1 MSRRRKGVPDRGGS
15 ERTITKG
22 NTMIKQIS
30 LVMAVG
36 LVAACGGGGSESSN
50 PFVEPPVVIDE
61 PSVVIEP
68 PVVIEPIEPPVV
80 KSQMSR
86 PSDCLTVGTS
96 TGDPLRKYVTCDG
109 VLISHG
115 VSYPYDADNTEIA
128 LIDILVVF
136 DTKMTD
142 LDGLTKE
149 EFVQREFDFANKVFV
164 DSGVFIELQVA
175 GIEMVTV
182 AAGDLRKQYST
193 FTKGYGE
200 FRNLNVLQQQ
210 YNADYAFLFKDR
222 ETNAIACGV
231 AVLHPVRDELRQRRG
246 ITQCYQGDTFN
257 ETEATRYY
265 ERAGDTFVHEV
276 GHLFGLEHD
285 VDSAT
290 YDPVFQYSYGYALP
304 NSYGTIMSYSDKGT
318 GRFSDPTQYF
328 IIPETGNSVSLG
340 TVEADAVS
348 HLNRV
353 RYYMSQLHEG
363 IAVPEAVPPA
373 EPRPP
378 RTPVETDTCGD
389 TPENVFC
396 GVPFSP
402 NALAT
407 NVDEEMPITT
417 PAGKIHASRFTTA
430 GSIDT
435 SGAMRWH
442 SPSWADQSQA
452 NVWISKVAGGDP
464 VGEHCTD
471 AGSSIIDVVYGY
483 EETQYDRCV
492 LEQGQDY
499 YVNFEYTTSDYS
511 SSMIQ
516 TVNTIP
522 GVPHTPVPEWNGD
535 NYDIPV
541 SVIESRSRTDEL
553 LTTPSKQG
561 VVSSKLE
568 MGSNAAAYGEFV
580 WHPVPGDKLNPRLDV
595 WISTTPN
602 GPAIDDVYGAFYRGV
617 LVEKIKWSSTPMNSR
632 VYLEPYGVYYINMKS
647 SEYREEATRVDRW
660 VRTLTRTTTTE
671 PLPVFNNASDD
682 IKICLF

>member
-1 MSRRRKGVPDRGGS
+1 
-15 ERTITKG
+15 
-22 NTMIKQIS
+22 MIKQVS
-30 LVMAVG
+30 LVMAIG
-36 LVAACGGGGSESSN
+36 LLAACGGGGGGSGESSN

-115 VSYPYDADNTEIA
+115 VSYPYDADNTETA

-193 FTKGYGE
+193 FTKARGE
-200 FRNLNVLQQQ
+200 FSNLDTLQQQ
-210 YNADYAFLFKDR
+210 YNADYAFLFKER

-285 VDSAT
+285 INSAT
-290 YDPVFQYSYGYALP
+290 YDPVFQYSYGFLLP

-328 IIPETGNSVSLG
+328 LIPESGYSVPLG
-340 TVEADAVS
+340 TEKADAVS

-353 RYYMSQLHEG
+353 RYYMSQLSEG
-363 IAVPEAVPPA
+363 IAVPVEDPPA
-373 EPRPP
+373 QPRPS
-378 RTPVETDTCGD
+378 RTPVGTDTCGD

-407 NVDEEMPITT
+407 KVDEEMPITT

-430 GSIDT
+430 GSIGT

-464 VGEHCTD
+464 VGEHCRD
-471 AGSSIIDVVYGY
+471 AGSSILDVVYGY

-516 TVNTIP
+516 TVNTKP
-522 GVPHTPVPEWNGD
+522 GE
-535 NYDIPV
+535 
-541 SVIESRSRTDEL
+541 E
-553 LTTPSKQG
+553 PS
-561 VVSSKLE
+561 
-568 MGSNAAAYGEFV
+568 
-580 WHPVPGDKLNPRLDV
+580 
-595 WISTTPN
+595 
-602 GPAIDDVYGAFYRGV
+602 PAF
-617 LVEKIKWSSTPMNSR
+617 
-632 VYLEPYGVYYINMKS
+632 
-647 SEYREEATRVDRW
+647 
-660 VRTLTRTTTTE
+660 
-671 PLPVFNNASDD
+671 NASFRNNPT
-682 IKICLF
+682 CLL